1 VTTPSAD
8 ALRTAIVAYATG
20 LDAELDLLDRLE
32 RLSVRQREAT
42 SGGDVEAIAACSDE
56 RAQLISALLAVE
68 QDLKPR
74 RALLA
79 DHTERAAAL
88 PGFDT
93 LVARH
98 QAAAR
103 RVAAILESDKV
114 TLDALREAE
123 AARRGAAQ
131 AIDQGEAT
139 LAAYRRIIAPAPASA
154 AIVDERG

>member
-8 ALRTAIVAYATG
+8 ALGAAIVAYASG

-32 RLSVRQREAT
+32 RLSLRQRDAT
-42 SGGDVEAIAACSDE
+42 AARDVDAIAACSDE
-56 RAQLISALLAVE
+56 RGQIVAALLAVE
-68 QDLKPR
+68 DDLKPR

-79 DHTERAAAL
+79 RHTDQASAL

-93 LVARH
+93 IVVRH
-98 QAAAR
+98 QSAAR
-103 RVAAILESDKV
+103 RVAAILDADKV

-123 AARRGAAQ
+123 TARRGAAQ

-139 LAAYRRIIAPAPASA
+139 LAAYRRIVAPAPQSA

>member
-8 ALRTAIVAYATG
+8 ALSAAIVSYATG

-42 SGGDVEAIAACSDE
+42 RARDVDAIAACSDE
-56 RAQLISALLAVE
+56 RSQLVAALLAVE

-79 DHTERAAAL
+79 QHTELASTL

-98 QAAAR
+98 QSAAE

-123 AARRGAAQ
+123 TARRGAAQ
-131 AIDQGEAT
+131 AVDQGEAT